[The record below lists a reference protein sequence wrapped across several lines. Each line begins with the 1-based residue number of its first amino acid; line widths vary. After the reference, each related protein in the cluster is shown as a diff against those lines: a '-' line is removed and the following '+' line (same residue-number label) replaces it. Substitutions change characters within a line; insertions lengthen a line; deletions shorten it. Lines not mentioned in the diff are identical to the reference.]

1 MDAYSSLEKTIN
13 LIENNLDNQD
23 LNISFLSK
31 KVFVSPYHLQ
41 RIFYTL
47 FGKTIGSYIR
57 ERRLTEA
64 GTDIK
69 NGEKVA
75 DVAIKYGYESQE
87 SFTRAF
93 KKFHGVNPG
102 VAKKGIILSCVPAI
116 NMNNLKK
123 GEISMDIKIEKEKAF
138 SIIVITKQF
147 NEETSFEKVTKFWDE
162 YYEKGYQKVVPP
174 MLGICINNNESLEF
188 EYGIG
193 SLKEYCNEIPEGFK
207 QINIPE
213 HLWGKFYTKGKMPT
227 TIQKL
232 WKEVV
237 EWVHSSEY
245 EIAANYDFE
254 CYSEG
259 DSDSED
265 YVSGIWVALKLKN
278 KS

>member
-1 MDAYSSLEKTIN
+1 M
-13 LIENNLDNQD
+13 
-23 LNISFLSK
+23 
-31 KVFVSPYHLQ
+31 Q

-47 FGKTIGSYIR
+47 FGKNIGTYIR

-69 NGEKVA
+69 NGEKVI

-93 KKFHGVNPG
+93 KKFHSVNPG
-102 VAKKGIILSCVPAI
+102 VAKNGVIISCVPAI

-123 GEISMDIKIEKEKAF
+123 GEISMDIKIEKENSF
-138 SIIVITKQF
+138 SIIVITKKF
-147 NEETSFEKVTKFWDE
+147 NEETSFENIPKFWGE
-162 YYEKGYQKVVPP
+162 YYEQDYHKVVPP
-174 MLGICINNNESLEF
+174 MLGVCVNNNDSLEF

-213 HLWGKFYTKGKMPT
+213 HLWGKFYTKGKMPLA
-227 TIQKL
+227 IQKL

-245 EIAANYDFE
+245 EIASNYDFE

-265 YVSGIWVALKLKN
+265 YVSGIWVALK
-278 KS
+278 

>member
-1 MDAYSSLEKTIN
+1 MDTQSILEKTIN
-13 LIENNLDNQD
+13 LIEDNLDNEN
-23 LNISFLSK
+23 LNISFLSEK
-31 KVFVSPYHLQ
+31 MFVSPYHLQ
-41 RIFYTL
+41 RMFYTF

-102 VAKKGIILSCVPAI
+102 VAKKGIIISCVPAI
-116 NMNNLKK
+116 NMNNFKK
-123 GEISMDIKIEKEKAF
+123 GEISMDIKIEKENAF
-138 SIIVITKQF
+138 SIIVKTKQF
-147 NEETSFEKVTKFWDE
+147 NEETSFENVPKFWDE

-174 MLGICINNNESLEF
+174 MLGICINNNEGLEF

-193 SLKEYCNEIPEGFK
+193 SLKEYCYEIPEGFK
-207 QINIPE
+207 QINIPK
-213 HLWGKFYTKGKMPT
+213 HLWGKFYTKGKLPFA
-227 TIQKL
+227 IQKL

-259 DSDSED
+259 DSDSDD
-265 YVSGIWVALKLKN
+265 YISGIWVALKLKN

>member
-1 MDAYSSLEKTIN
+1 MDTYSSLEKTIN

-102 VAKKGIILSCVPAI
+102 VAKKGIIISCLPAI
-116 NMNNLKK
+116 NMNNFKK
-123 GEISMDIKIEKEKAF
+123 GEISMDIKIEKENEF
-138 SIIVITKQF
+138 NIIVITKQF
-147 NEETSFEKVTKFWDE
+147 NEETSFENVPKFWDE

-213 HLWGKFYTKGKMPT
+213 HLWGKFYTKGKMPIA
-227 TIQKL
+227 IQKL
-232 WKEVV
+232 WKEAID
-237 EWVHSSEY
+237 WVQNSEY
-245 EIAANYDFE
+245 EIASNYDFE

-259 DSDSED
+259 NSDSED
-265 YVSGIWVALKLKN
+265 YVSGIWIALKLK
-278 KS
+278 K

>member
-1 MDAYSSLEKTIN
+1 MNIYSILEKTIE
-13 LIENNLDNQD
+13 LIEDNLDNQE
-23 LNISFLSK
+23 LNISFISN
-31 KVFVSPYHLQ
+31 KVFVSPYYLQ
-41 RIFYTL
+41 RIFYSL
-47 FGKTIGSYIR
+47 IGKTIGAYIR

-69 NGEKVA
+69 KGEKVA

-102 VAKKGIILSCVPAI
+102 VAKKGVIISCVPAI

-123 GEISMDIKIEKEKAF
+123 GEISMNIKIEKENAF

-147 NEETSFEKVTKFWDE
+147 NEETSLENVPKFWDE
-162 YYEKGYQKVVPP
+162 YYEAGYQNAVPP
-174 MLGICINNNESLEF
+174 MLGICINNTTSLEF

-193 SLKEYCNEIPEGFK
+193 SLKEYCNKIPEEFK
-207 QINIPE
+207 QINIPD

-227 TIQKL
+227 AIQKL
-232 WKEVV
+232 WKEVIN
-237 EWVHSSEY
+237 WIQNSEY
-245 EIAANYDFE
+245 EIASNYDFE

-259 DSDSED
+259 DSNSDD
-265 YVSGIWVALKLKN
+265 YVSGIWVPLKLK
-278 KS
+278 K

>member
-1 MDAYSSLEKTIN
+1 MDTHDILENTIK

-23 LNISFLSK
+23 LNISFLSN
-31 KVFVSPYHLQ
+31 KVYVSPYHLQ

-102 VAKKGIILSCVPAI
+102 VAKKGFIISCVPAI
-116 NMNNLKK
+116 NMNNFKK
-123 GEISMDIKIEKEKAF
+123 GEISMDIKIEKENAF
-138 SIIVITKQF
+138 NIIVITKQF
-147 NEETSFEKVTKFWDE
+147 NEETSFENVPKFWDE
-162 YYEKGYQKVVPP
+162 YYEKGYQNSVPP
-174 MLGICINNNESLEF
+174 MLGICINNNDNLEF

-227 TIQKL
+227 AIQKL
-232 WKEVV
+232 WKEVID
-237 EWVHSSEY
+237 WVNNSEY

-259 DSDSED
+259 DSDSD
-265 YVSGIWVALKLKN
+265 NYISGIWVALKLKN
-278 KS
+278 T

>member
-1 MDAYSSLEKTIN
+1 MDTYSILEKTIE
-13 LIENNLDNQD
+13 LIEDNLDNQE
-23 LNISFLSK
+23 LNISFLSN

-69 NGEKVA
+69 NGEKVSF
-75 DVAIKYGYESQE
+75 VAIKYGYESQE

-93 KKFHGVNPG
+93 KKFHIVNPG
-102 VAKKGIILSCVPAI
+102 VAKKGIIISCVPAI

-123 GEISMDIKIEKEKAF
+123 GEISMDIKIEKEKEF

-147 NEETSFEKVTKFWDE
+147 NEETSFEKVPKFWDE

-174 MLGICINNNESLEF
+174 MLGVCINNNESLEF

-193 SLKEYCNEIPEGFK
+193 SLTEYCNEIPEGFK

-213 HLWGKFYTKGKMPT
+213 HLWGKFYTKGKMPAA
-227 TIQKL
+227 IQKL

-237 EWVHSSEY
+237 GWIHNSEY
-245 EIAANYDFE
+245 EIATNYDFE

-259 DSDSED
+259 DSDSDE
-265 YVSGIWVALKLKN
+265 YVSGIWVALKLK
-278 KS
+278 K

>member
-1 MDAYSSLEKTIN
+1 MNIYSILGKIIE
-13 LIENNLDNQD
+13 LIEDNLDNQD
-23 LNISFLSK
+23 LNISFLSN

-41 RIFYTL
+41 RLFYTL
-47 FGKTIGSYIR
+47 FSKTIGAYIR

-102 VAKKGIILSCVPAI
+102 VAKKGIIISCVPAI
-116 NMNNLKK
+116 NMNNFKK
-123 GEISMDIKIEKEKAF
+123 GEINMDIKIEKENAF
-138 SIIVITKQF
+138 NIIVITKQF
-147 NEETSFEKVTKFWDE
+147 NEETSFENVPKFWDE
-162 YYEKGYQKVVPP
+162 YYEKGYQNSVPP
-174 MLGICINNNESLEF
+174 MLGICINNNDSLEF

-193 SLKEYCNEIPEGFK
+193 SLKEYCNKIPEGFK
-207 QINIPE
+207 QINILE

-227 TIQKL
+227 AIQKL
-232 WKEVV
+232 WKEVIN
-237 EWVHSSEY
+237 WIQNSEY
-245 EIAANYDFE
+245 EIATNYDFE

-259 DSDSED
+259 DSNSDD
-265 YVSGIWVALKLKN
+265 YVSGIWVPLKLK
-278 KS
+278 K

>member
-1 MDAYSSLEKTIN
+1 MDTYSILKKTIE

-23 LNISFLSK
+23 LNISFLSNN
-31 KVFVSPYHLQ
+31 VFVSPYYLQ

-69 NGEKVA
+69 NGEKVSF
-75 DVAIKYGYESQE
+75 VAIKYGYESQE

-102 VAKKGIILSCVPAI
+102 VAKKGIIISCVPAI

-123 GEISMDIKIEKEKAF
+123 GEINMDIKIEKENAF
-138 SIIVITKQF
+138 SIIVITKKF
-147 NEETSFEKVTKFWDE
+147 NEETSFENVPKFWDE

-174 MLGICINNNESLEF
+174 MLGVCINNNESLEF

-193 SLKEYCNEIPEGFK
+193 SLKE
-207 QINIPE
+207 
-213 HLWGKFYTKGKMPT
+213 
-227 TIQKL
+227 
-232 WKEVV
+232 
-237 EWVHSSEY
+237 
-245 EIAANYDFE
+245 
-254 CYSEG
+254 
-259 DSDSED
+259 
-265 YVSGIWVALKLKN
+265 
-278 KS
+278 

>member
-1 MDAYSSLEKTIN
+1 MDTQSILEKTIN

-31 KVFVSPYHLQ
+31 KVFFSPYHLQ

-102 VAKKGIILSCVPAI
+102 VAKKGIIISCVPAI
-116 NMNNLKK
+116 NMNNFKK
-123 GEISMDIKIEKEKAF
+123 GEISMDIKIEKENAF
-138 SIIVITKQF
+138 SIIVKTKQF
-147 NEETSFEKVTKFWDE
+147 NEETSFEKVPKFWDE

-207 QINIPE
+207 QINIPK

-237 EWVHSSEY
+237 EWVHSSKY